1 MGSSVGQ
8 AILTLIMLIITFSM
22 VDMFDTIG
30 TLIGTAKSANMLDE
44 DGNIPNA
51 KKSLLCDA
59 IATVGGSIFGTS
71 TVTTYGECIS
81 ESV

>member
-44 DGNIPNA
+44 DGNIPNVRRA
-51 KKSLLCDA
+51 FSVMQSQRLAVLYL
-59 IATVGGSIFGTS
+59 VLPPLPLMVNVSP
-71 TVTTYGECIS
+71 
-81 ESV
+81 ESA